1 MNPTISDKI
10 LVLGI
15 DGMDPRLT
23 RKYID
28 TGDMPA
34 TKELLARGAGR
45 EDLVMLGGMPCITPP
60 MWTTLATGCYP
71 NVHGI
76 THYFRC
82 MMPEQGYEWLG
93 YNLDSSFNKAEP
105 LWNVFVEAGKK
116 TLVWH
121 WPGSSWPPTSDSPLL
136 HVIDG
141 TQPAAVNAGI
151 AEVESEFVLNASV
164 KATET
169 AFKAKAAA
177 DENIPCVIT
186 DLKISKEAEG
196 ALAKNDGTLGL
207 SVESGAMLDMPL
219 SDAEGSNVLSEAPF
233 DVVISHI
240 KEANGW
246 EAAPADAKEFTILFG
261 GGLVRRPALILKN
274 EQGVYDHVAVYKSK
288 KDLEPQYILE
298 KGVFKAQLLEETY
311 ARDRFIKVSRN
322 ARLLYV
328 DEKGESLRIWYSAAM
343 DISEDTLW
351 HPKRLYQTVVDNAGY
366 PPPNSHMGAG
376 SEAFI
381 VDCMGAN
388 WDMTMQ
394 WNADALLALIKEEN
408 YNMVFSQVHNVD
420 AQGHMILK
428 YMKQRDY
435 SRLPEEDYQRFFKEV
450 YKQTDRYIARFLPLL
465 DEGWTIMVVS
475 DHAQV
480 SPENE
485 PHIAGGAGILAE
497 LGYAVLKKDAEGNLI
512 KEYDYE
518 KSRAFAQRSNI
529 YINLKGRDPQGI
541 VDPAD
546 KYELEEQIMTD
557 LYGYRSPKTGKRMI
571 SLAIR
576 NRDAALLGLGG
587 EWPQGG
593 DIIYFTSEG
602 YNVDHGDALSTT
614 YGYAD
619 TSVGPIFIAA
629 GKGIKKGCLTNRAI
643 RQVDVVPTLAVLGG
657 VRMPRDCEGAPVYQI
672 LEDTF

>member
-1 MNPTISDKI
+1 MNPQMSDKI
-10 LVLGI
+10 MVLGI

-28 TGDMPA
+28 SGDMPA
-34 TKELLARGAGR
+34 TKEFLERGAAR
-45 EDLVMLGGMPCITPP
+45 EDLVLLGSMPCITPP
-60 MWTTLATGCYP
+60 MWTTLATGCNP

-93 YNLDSSFNKAEP
+93 YNLDSSFCLAEP
-105 LWNVFVEAGKK
+105 LWDVFAEAGMK

-121 WPGSSWPPTSDSPLL
+121 WPGSAWPPTSDSPFL
-136 HVIDG
+136 HVVDG
-141 TQPAAVNAGI
+141 TQPAAVNSGI

-164 KATET
+164 KAAET
-169 AFKAKAAA
+169 AFRAKASQ

-186 DLKISKEAEG
+186 DLKISKEAAG
-196 ALAKNDGTLGL
+196 AAAKNDGTLGL
-207 SVESGAMLDMPL
+207 SVEGSAMLDMPL
-219 SDAEGSNVLSEAPF
+219 SDAEGSGVLSEAPF
-233 DVVISHI
+233 DVVISQI
-240 KEANGW
+240 KEPSGW
-246 EAAPADAKEFTILFG
+246 EAAPAEAKEFTILFSHG
-261 GGLVRRPALILKN
+261 IIRRPSLILKN

-288 KDLEPQYILE
+288 KDLEPLYTLE
-298 KGVFKAQLLEETY
+298 NNVFKVQMIDDAFKDDE
-311 ARDRFIKVSRN
+311 FIKVNRN
-322 ARLLYV
+322 ARLLSV
-328 DEKGESLRIWYSAAM
+328 DEKCENLRIWFSAAM
-343 DISEDTLW
+343 KLDEDTLW
-351 HPKRLYQTVVDNAGY
+351 HPRHLYQTVVDNAGY

-376 SEAFI
+376 SEVFI

-388 WDMTMQ
+388 WDMIMQ
-394 WNADALLALIKEEN
+394 WNADALLALIKEEQ
-408 YNMVFSQVHNVD
+408 YNVIFTQVHNID
-420 AQGHMILK
+420 AQGHMILR
-428 YMKQRDY
+428 YMKQREN

-465 DEGWTIMVVS
+465 DEGWTLIITS

-480 SPENE
+480 SPEYD
-485 PHIAGGAGILAE
+485 PHIAHGNGIMAE
-497 LGYAVLKKDAEGNLI
+497 LGYSVLKKDADGNLL

-546 KYELEEQIMTD
+546 KFELEEQIMTD
-557 LYGYRSPKTGKRMI
+557 LYAYRNPKTGKRMI

-587 EWPQGG
+587 EWPQAG

-602 YNVDHGDALSTT
+602 YNVDHGDALATT
-614 YGYAD
+614 YGHAD

-629 GKGIKKGCLTNRAI
+629 GKGIKQGHLTKRAI
-643 RQVDVVPTLAVLGG
+643 RQVDVAPTMAALGG

-672 LEDTF
+672 FDQVF